1 MNQLK
6 RLGLGMGKNPLLQNI
21 ADYGTAAA
29 LGAVGQQAMNIVS
42 PGPDPNPLV
51 SGLLAAPLI
60 TGLGRFSR
68 GAVNP
73 TSDMA
78 AINSARLN
86 QQLANPIESRLLGAS
101 TAAGLS
107 GLVTSGINSFTGGT
121 DYDNNVVAAN
131 VAGGGLLGGALLAG
145 LAPLSA
151 SLISKVRNTSP
162 RPVV

>member
-1 MNQLK
+1 
-6 RLGLGMGKNPLLQNI
+6 MGKNPLIQNI

-29 LGAVGQQAMNIVS
+29 LGTVGQQAMNIVS
-42 PGPDPNPLV
+42 PGADPNPLV
-51 SGLLAAPLI
+51 SGLLVAPLV
-60 TGLGRFSR
+60 TGLGRFTR
-68 GAVNP
+68 GAINP
-73 TSDMA
+73 NSDMA
-78 AINSARLN
+78 VKNSIRLN
-86 QQLANPIESRLLGAS
+86 QQLASPIESRLLGAS

-121 DYDNNVVAAN
+121 DYDNNVIAAN
-131 VAGGGLLGGALLAG
+131 VAGGGLLGSALLAG